1 MWNYFGMD
9 NDWFLNFANVDEI
22 INLIFTKEFNNFIG
36 RCLTVDP
43 KRRPTA
49 KELLF
54 DPFILMKNKGPAL
67 LSELVTRSL
76 EDIEQFR

>member
-1 MWNYFGMD
+1 MPEKWS
-9 NDWFLNFANVDEI
+9 
-22 INLIFTKEFNNFIG
+22 KEFNNFIA

-54 DPFILMKNKGPAL
+54 DPFILGKNKGAAL

-76 EDIEQFR
+76 EDIE